1 MKTFEFPVN
10 YSKDKA
16 KQVEIHQVEGL
27 TFLFWILDGNWQS
40 LAAVALD
47 NKTTFGYPRI
57 SFQ

>member
-1 MKTFEFPVN
+1 MKTFEFTVN

-47 NKTTFGYPRI
+47 NKTTFG
-57 SFQ
+57 